1 MKIEYLELKN
11 FSNINTAL
19 KTNKVSIDFT
29 KCKNKII
36 LLTGPNGSGK
46 TSILS
51 CLHPFATNGNLDVRN
66 DNPLVLIGKE
76 GYKEIRI
83 NDDGNEY
90 IIKHHYIPSKETHS
104 VKSYIMR
111 NGVELNP
118 NGNVTSFKERV
129 KEELDIEMDYLKL
142 ARLGSNVTNFIDL
155 KTTERK
161 SFMGK
166 ILDEVEI
173 YLKYY
178 KKITND
184 MREVKSIISHTVDK
198 LGKLNINDE
207 DDLKKYQKKLSKELK
222 EYEDKLSDINSKISI
237 NSYEIN
243 KYDSPLVVK
252 ENLDI
257 KKKEMNKI
265 LKVLSKKSSD
275 ITIEECKKLMDE
287 LSKDI
292 LELGTK
298 SKMLQDMKVELL
310 LSLDK
315 IIEEY
320 EDIDRELSKMENSS
334 EIQEIT
340 NMIDKLRNKIETRSK
355 ENNLSKYEYRFTK
368 KEIEDLIVT
377 LDLSNDILLTTYEF
391 GKEPIKKAISYIEN
405 RYNIDEYVENHHSR
419 VYKNKLQAYCEY
431 VYKEIS
437 KKLGNIKAGCNNY
450 GGCKAMEFYNE
461 ISDYATE
468 EPDIIIE
475 DETFVTYT
483 KMSHKNITT
492 ILKNIKSHKD
502 TFNKLP
508 EVIQNMFTTKNIF
521 ERMENM
527 KPLYEKELLYR
538 ELSLVTEYELQEQD
552 LKTLD
557 ELKQKLK
564 LVKESK
570 GNSEYIKKRKDTLE
584 DDKEKLLSDIDDKT
598 NEISKIQE
606 ELYSKK
612 NTVDEL
618 AKLYNSLQDKD
629 KIESE
634 CNELNTIFEK
644 LRVLFTEKKEL
655 SDTLSML
662 EFEYNKL
669 QKEYN
674 DNEYRLKSYDTLN
687 KELTSYNT
695 TYEEME
701 LIKNSLS
708 SKEGIPLLY
717 IQIYLKNIQEITN
730 ELLNIIYEDELYIED
745 FNITANEFKIP
756 FVTKGTQIKDVCYA
770 SQGEKSFISLA
781 LSFALIYQ
789 SISRYNIM
797 LLDEIDSTLD
807 TSNRE
812 KFLQILEKQMD
823 MIDGE
828 QIFVIS
834 HNNMFNMYPVDI
846 IDMQNKVNSD
856 NKLANYIKIKK

>member
-19 KTNKVSIDFT
+19 KTDKVSIDFT

-207 DDLKKYQKKLSKELK
+207 DDHKKYQKKLSKELK

-275 ITIEECKKLMDE
+275 ITIEECKKLMD
-287 LSKDI
+287 
-292 LELGTK
+292 
-298 SKMLQDMKVELL
+298 
-310 LSLDK
+310 
-315 IIEEY
+315 
-320 EDIDRELSKMENSS
+320 
-334 EIQEIT
+334 
-340 NMIDKLRNKIETRSK
+340 
-355 ENNLSKYEYRFTK
+355 
-368 KEIEDLIVT
+368 
-377 LDLSNDILLTTYEF
+377 
-391 GKEPIKKAISYIEN
+391 
-405 RYNIDEYVENHHSR
+405 
-419 VYKNKLQAYCEY
+419 
-431 VYKEIS
+431 
-437 KKLGNIKAGCNNY
+437 
-450 GGCKAMEFYNE
+450 
-461 ISDYATE
+461 
-468 EPDIIIE
+468 
-475 DETFVTYT
+475 
-483 KMSHKNITT
+483 
-492 ILKNIKSHKD
+492 
-502 TFNKLP
+502 
-508 EVIQNMFTTKNIF
+508 
-521 ERMENM
+521 
-527 KPLYEKELLYR
+527 
-538 ELSLVTEYELQEQD
+538 
-552 LKTLD
+552 
-557 ELKQKLK
+557 
-564 LVKESK
+564 
-570 GNSEYIKKRKDTLE
+570 
-584 DDKEKLLSDIDDKT
+584 
-598 NEISKIQE
+598 
-606 ELYSKK
+606 
-612 NTVDEL
+612 
-618 AKLYNSLQDKD
+618 
-629 KIESE
+629 
-634 CNELNTIFEK
+634 
-644 LRVLFTEKKEL
+644 
-655 SDTLSML
+655 
-662 EFEYNKL
+662 
-669 QKEYN
+669 
-674 DNEYRLKSYDTLN
+674 
-687 KELTSYNT
+687 
-695 TYEEME
+695 
-701 LIKNSLS
+701 
-708 SKEGIPLLY
+708 
-717 IQIYLKNIQEITN
+717 
-730 ELLNIIYEDELYIED
+730 
-745 FNITANEFKIP
+745 
-756 FVTKGTQIKDVCYA
+756 
-770 SQGEKSFISLA
+770 
-781 LSFALIYQ
+781 
-789 SISRYNIM
+789 
-797 LLDEIDSTLD
+797 
-807 TSNRE
+807 
-812 KFLQILEKQMD
+812 
-823 MIDGE
+823 
-828 QIFVIS
+828 
-834 HNNMFNMYPVDI
+834 
-846 IDMQNKVNSD
+846 
-856 NKLANYIKIKK
+856 